1 MANEL
6 RGKQIKI
13 LRRQEDRN
21 KRLPIL
27 LDELSKITNR
37 QFSVNDVLIIEH
49 IDEHQIQLNSA
60 DFNFNYLN
68 LSFPVNK
75 ASELHKLLFVL
86 KDRLSQTNY
95 FTLSQFCDIAILNI
109 KTDFIIDKFEDLIKF
124 DKDTLTI
131 YDHNCKNGL
140 WIDLIQ
146 EYWYLD
152 NKTEF
157 IWIYELR
164 IFGKDWIK
172 IVNQSF

>member
-1 MANEL
+1 MANEQ

-21 KRLPIL
+21 KRLPVL

-37 QFSVNDVLIIEH
+37 QFSASDVLTIEQ
-49 IDEHQIQLNSA
+49 IDEHQIQLNSS

-68 LSFPVNK
+68 LSFPVEK
-75 ASELHKLLFVL
+75 ASELHKLLLAL
-86 KDRLSQTNY
+86 KDKFSQTSY
-95 FTLSQFCDIAILNI
+95 FTLNQFCDIAIFNI
-109 KTDFIIDKFEDLIKF
+109 NTDFIIDKFEGLIKF
-124 DKDTLTI
+124 GKDTFTV
-131 YDHNCKNGL
+131 YDHNYKNGL
-140 WIDLIQ
+140 WVDLSQ

-164 IFGKDWIK
+164 IFGRDWIK
-172 IVNQSF
+172 IINQSF

>member
-1 MANEL
+1 MANEQ

-21 KRLPIL
+21 KRLPVL

-37 QFSVNDVLIIEH
+37 KFVVNEVLTTEQ
-49 IDEHQIQLNSA
+49 IDEHQIQLNGA

-75 ASELHKLLFVL
+75 ASELNKVLSVL
-86 KDRLSQTNY
+86 KDKLSQTNY

-109 KTDFIIDKFEDLIKF
+109 NTDFIIDKFEDLINF
-124 DKDTLTI
+124 DKDTFTV
-131 YDHNCKNGL
+131 YDHNYKNGL

-146 EYWYLD
+146 EYWHLD
-152 NKTEF
+152 SKTEF

-172 IVNQSF
+172 IINQSF